1 MQDRAYPGEASV
13 LPFRQGAQQRKGSR
27 VRRGPVIRVKL
38 HVLSVPFPRLPM
50 SLPEAQDY
58 LDNAE
63 CIASSE
69 QVQFALDRLAGE
81 ISRELANDF
90 PLVLP
95 VMGGAVVFAG
105 QLLPRLAFPL
115 EFDYLHVTRYRGK
128 TSGGEIEWRVLP
140 GLNVVGRSVLVL
152 DDILDEG
159 ETLAAVREKLLELGA
174 TRVLSA
180 VLTDKDNGLAKPIR
194 ADFIGLSVPNRY
206 VFGCGMDVY
215 GLWRNLPAI
224 YALKEH

>member
-1 MQDRAYPGEASV
+1 MSLTE
-13 LPFRQGAQQRKGSR
+13 AQQ
-27 VRRGPVIRVKL
+27 L
-38 HVLSVPFPRLPM
+38 L
-50 SLPEAQDY
+50 E
-58 LDNAE
+58 NAE
-63 CIASSE
+63 LIASAE
-69 QVQFALDRLAGE
+69 VVQTTLDRLAKE
-81 ISRELANDF
+81 ITHDLAEKL

-128 TSGGEIEWRVLP
+128 TSGGAIEWRVLP
-140 GLNVVGRSVLVL
+140 GQNVVGRTVLVL

-159 ETLAAVREKLLELGA
+159 ETLAAVRDKLLELGA
-174 TRVLSA
+174 TKVLAA
-180 VLTDKDNGLAKPIR
+180 VLTDKQNGLTKPIR
-194 ADFIGLSVPNRY
+194 ANYVGLKVPDRY

-224 YALKEH
+224 YALKIQ